1 MSHQQQ
7 LNHSLLVLIRITIL
21 IHDFNGISIAV
32 GSGLSRWVFKNLSF
46 KGFLF

>member
-21 IHDFNGISIAV
+21 IQDFNGISIAV
-32 GSGLSRWVFKNLSF
+32 GSGLSRWGFKNLSF